1 MTKVC
6 FSCKVEKSSVSFNKN
21 GARKDGLHSY
31 CKVCVALKRNKDN
44 EQRYYSENKEKYRG
58 NLLRWQR
65 TNRDKT
71 RASSRK
77 YYDDNRSEEVARSA
91 EKRVKRNLARPA
103 SLTKE
108 QSDEIK
114 NFYWLARDLKA
125 VTGEEYHV
133 DHIVP
138 LNGKTICGLHVPWNL
153 QVLPA
158 DINLSKG
165 NRYDNLA

>member
-6 FSCKVEKSSVSFNKN
+6 NGPCGSEKGLDQFYTNGYKN
-21 GARKDGLHSY
+21 GKLYYKSRCKDCTLAARKSFQEDNKDKIRSRKRAHYQENKSRI
-31 CKVCVALKRNKDN
+31 KVDQKIWRDNNLSSRLARNAKRRALK
-44 EQRYYSENKEKYRG
+44 SPA
-58 NLLRWQR
+58 
-65 TNRDKT
+65 T
-71 RASSRK
+71 
-77 YYDDNRSEEVARSA
+77 
-91 EKRVKRNLARPA
+91 LA
-103 SLTKE
+103 LTKE
-108 QSDEIK
+108 QDQQIK
-114 NFYWLARDLKA
+114 DLYWLARDLKA

-138 LNGKTICGLHVPWNL
+138 LNGETICGLHVPWNL